1 MKTIKALGIAATVFA
16 LASCSSGSNENGKTA
31 NDSTTCTEHNH
42 ECSDSHECGDN
53 HEIVVVGIAHEGNY
67 ESGKITITTIPG
79 CEPRDFDY
87 SKSDPG
93 KIAAWQAGDTVSI
106 FIDHHHH
113 GEAAHD
119 SITTIKLGVHECA
132 AHSHEGH
139 SHECS
144 DHNHTH

>member
-16 LASCSSGSNENGKTA
+16 LASCSSGSNENGKAA

-42 ECSDSHECGDN
+42 EN
-53 HEIVVVGIAHEGNY
+53 IVVGVAHEGNY

-119 SITTIKLGVHECA
+119 SITAIKLGVHECT

-139 SHECS
+139 SHECNGHDH